1 MTTQA
6 SKTGLIQEKRGE
18 MMHTLHITKDN
29 EQVDLSID
37 ELFDQESYDTFT
49 GVTFSISPSFM
60 NQYLADFNTLEL
72 VVGIPEER
80 VKYGANVAAKH
91 IKAKIEGDL
100 KGEPAELYQ
109 GLSTEL
115 KRQLNDKSVQLFV
128 PLAHVIHSKFYLL
141 SNSQT
146 GDTRLIMGSANL
158 SEQAFKASS
167 NQFETVIVFDNHP
180 LFDIYQAY
188 YQDSLKPILTN
199 YMPKELLKINA
210 KKIKEFAPSSE
221 ETVDEVILLTN
232 HDVNRIKEKAVMET
246 IENTQEK
253 ITLGILPAQVS
264 EEMRNVTDDRQQ
276 EVKEQREN
284 KKHEDVAY
292 TIVKEAISPRA
303 KEAKIKSAS
312 ALTKMVKKKVMV
324 KVSETEDTGL
334 PARPMMVNSPEQR
347 NVSKNITGLFTPS
360 VSNKERLLPIGQKA
374 DKEQIKQ
381 SLEVINRLMKT
392 FEKYTVKYDD
402 SYGARVMEAMFYT
415 FTAPQLFEIK
425 RKARS
430 EEERNDIPQFLFLGG
445 TAGSGKSSLLK
456 MLAKM
461 TNQPSTWDYNSIVPS
476 GGRRKSATIGAL
488 DMWLSEQNVAPLL
501 IDEIPEEFFTKRDYG
516 NELIVNTSNRMA
528 YNLQAC
534 PALVGTTNADGYTL
548 EERARRRS
556 YYLKLDKVF
565 DEMFRGESQPAYN
578 AVFDAIDDTL
588 FNDFMVRLAERLS
601 DDTMDW
607 AHFENN
613 GKIDFLYH
621 TREVFKMY
629 YDMADMPLPR
639 YFPETRY
646 DDSHET
652 NQEKW
657 RKLFLGTS
665 QAEFKFD
672 DISGNLLFKVS
683 TLDENV
689 SRFGGGKPSEIYKN
703 ALSAKVI
710 VGSKD
715 GTDIELDT
723 PLFFDW
729 INVENPFAMHYID
742 KLKAA
747 YMNHSTRFTQNKKEE
762 TITFNLKDV
771 VAAQHPDT
779 LARYM
784 EYIPTNVITNQEG
797 DAITADA
804 PLFCEWLD
812 VPYKASFWKKLVS

>member
-1 MTTQA
+1 MDKQA
-6 SKTGLIQEKRGE
+6 SLFENQPQERGKG
-18 MMHTLHITKDN
+18 MHTLHITKDN
-29 EQVDLSID
+29 QAVDMSIE
-37 ELFDQESYDTFT
+37 ELFDSTQYDTLT
-49 GVTFSISPSFM
+49 GVTFSISPTFM
-60 NQYLADFNTLEL
+60 NQYCADFKKLEL

-109 GLSTEL
+109 GLSTDI
-115 KRQLNDKSVQLFV
+115 KRQLNDHSVELFV
-128 PLAHVIHSKFYLL
+128 PLACVIHSKFYLL
-141 SNSQT
+141 SHSET
-146 GDTRLIMGSANL
+146 GNTRLIMGSANL
-158 SEQAFKASS
+158 SEQAFKPNS

-180 LFDIYQAY
+180 LFDVYTSY
-188 YQDSLKPILTN
+188 YEDDLKPVLTN
-199 YMPKELLKINA
+199 YLPTELLKINA
-210 KKIKEFAPSSE
+210 KKLKTLTPSTE
-221 ETVDEVILLTN
+221 KDVDEVILLSN
-232 HDVNRIKEKAVMET
+232 QDVNRIKEKAVTET
-246 IENTQEK
+246 LEQTQEK
-253 ITLGILPAQVS
+253 MTLGILPAQIS
-264 EEMRNVTDDRQQ
+264 EEMRNITDDRPQ
-276 EVKEQREN
+276 EVKAQRED
-284 KKHEDVAY
+284 KKNEDVAY

-303 KEAKIKSAS
+303 KDAKIKSAAS
-312 ALTKMVKKKVMV
+312 LTKMVKKKVMV

-334 PARPMMVNSPEQR
+334 PERPMMVNSPEQR

-374 DKEQIKQ
+374 DKGQIKQ

-476 GGRRKSATIGAL
+476 GGRRKKATIDAL
-488 DMWLSEQNVAPLL
+488 EMWLGEQNVAPLL
-501 IDEIPEEFFTKRDYG
+501 IDEIPEEFFTNRNYG

-534 PALVGTTNADGYTL
+534 PALIGTTNADGYTL

-556 YYLKLDKVF
+556 YYLKLDKIF

-578 AVFDAIDDTL
+578 AVYESIDDTL
-588 FNDFMVRLAERLS
+588 FSDFMVRLAERLS
-601 DDTMDW
+601 DDTIDW

-621 TREVFKMY
+621 TREIFKDY
-629 YDMADMPLPR
+629 YEMADMPLPR
-639 YFPETRY
+639 YFPGTRY
-646 DDSHET
+646 DDSRET

-665 QAEFKFD
+665 QNEFKFD
-672 DISGNLLFKVS
+672 EISGNLLFKVS

-723 PLFFDW
+723 PLFFEW
-729 INVENPFAMHYID
+729 INVENPFAAHYVNQ
-742 KLKAA
+742 LKQA
-747 YMNHSTRFTQNKKEE
+747 YLEHPNKFLQNKKEE
-762 TITFNLKDV
+762 TITFNLSEV

-779 LARYM
+779 LERYM
-784 EYIPTNVITNQEG
+784 EYLPHTLVLSQETH
-797 DAITADA
+797 DLTVDA
-804 PLFCEWLD
+804 PRFCQWLD
-812 VPYKASFWKKLVS
+812 VPYKPSFWKKLVS